1 MNKTNLF
8 LTLLGVGVLTACTTA
23 TSSSGLLSS
32 ESPSETSSEV
42 SSEDPVEKTLEISRE
57 TWPLL
62 TYDPYVPTRAFFNNL
77 QFRYFGASDE
87 PDGQITDAI
96 NGNSAS
102 FYMYNV
108 DAIDNIEKITVTLA
122 KNKTQKNFEMFAA
135 TDIVGPELDEFKVPY
150 TQTAALVYEYD
161 FSGLNVNH
169 FRFKNGLYTLMIK
182 SIVLTISSSF
192 EFPDAI
198 STGGGEQLPDTG
210 DGFYKLESPT
220 ITRDDFKWM
229 TGSALDG
236 GAMPHVG
243 NVNLLIVPVN
253 FLDFNCG
260 AQDICDARRD
270 KLEQSF
276 FGESEEMEYESVA
289 SYYEKSSYGRLNIG
303 GVVTP
308 EFQVGKTAVEWAREV
323 RPTIDPGIQSYYNPT
338 WGLTEDITAWYRAQ
352 REVNQV
358 DFPLPI
364 EEFDQNDDGWIDAL
378 IMIYN
383 APSYPNGN
391 YPDDVE
397 DTFWAYC
404 YWNYNMLD
412 FESENDADYPI
423 PFTFFFASHD
433 FMYEG
438 YGTGTVDPHTFI
450 HEMGHIL
457 GLQDY
462 YTYDGLNG
470 DWGAA
475 GALDMMDNNVLD
487 HNAYSKFLLEWIEP
501 YVIDNTKQE
510 TTLTIQPFESSGDAI
525 IINNG
530 FNGSPYDEYLIIEFY
545 TPTGLNEKHS
555 LTPYPGNGLQG
566 FTIPGLKIYHVDSRI
581 GAYNSETS
589 NFVGFSDEVIR
600 VESED
605 IEAGATYEYY
615 MITNSNSPSRHRLNG
630 TRGTPEAQYMKLLHL
645 LESNG
650 INTFRDG
657 FDASNDTLFVEGDT
671 FTPLKH
677 FSSFPIFGQFND
689 GSEIGFEIRVDNI
702 TSEGATITFTRF
714 SF

>member
-1 MNKTNLF
+1 MK
-8 LTLLGVGVLTACTTA
+8 LTPILLGLVSFSLLAACTA
-23 TSSSGLLSS
+23 TSNESSIDSS
-32 ESPSETSSEV
+32 STSEIV
-42 SSEDPVEKTLEISRE
+42 PVEKQLEISRN

-62 TYDPYVPTRAFFNNL
+62 TYDPYVSTRAFFNNL

-87 PDGQITDAI
+87 ADGSLTDAI
-96 NGNSAS
+96 NGNSSS
-102 FYMYNV
+102 FFVYNV
-108 DAIDNIEKITVTLA
+108 DPIENIEKITVTLA

-135 TDIVGPELDEFKVPY
+135 SDVIGPELPENKVEF

-161 FSGLNVNH
+161 FSNLNAKH
-169 FRFKNGLYTLMIK
+169 FRFKNGLYTLMIR

-192 EFPDAI
+192 EFPEEIA
-198 STGGGEQLPDTG
+198 TGGGEVLPDTG
-210 DGFYKLESPT
+210 DGFYKLEEPQ
-220 ITRDDFKWM
+220 ITRDEFKWM

-243 NVNLLIVPVN
+243 NANLLIVPVN

-260 AQDICDARRD
+260 AQDICDARRE

-276 FGESEEMEYESVA
+276 FGDSEDMEYESVA
-289 SYYEKSSYGRLNIG
+289 SYYEKSSYGRLNLG

-308 EFQVGKTAVEWAREV
+308 EFQINQTAVEWARAV
-323 RPTIDPGIQSYYNPT
+323 RPNIDPELTLYHPA
-338 WGLTEDITAWYRAQ
+338 WGLTEDITAWYREQ
-352 REVNQV
+352 RLTNQD

-364 EEFDQNDDGWIDAL
+364 EEFDQDDNGWIDAI

-391 YPDDVE
+391 YPEDVE
-397 DTFWAYC
+397 DDFWAYA

-412 FESENDADYPI
+412 FESENEADYPI

-438 YGTGTVDPHTFI
+438 YGSGIVDPHTFI

-462 YTYDGLNG
+462 YTYDRLAG
-470 DWGAA
+470 DWGPA

-487 HNAYSKFLLEWIEP
+487 HNAYTKFLLEWIEP

-510 TTLTIQPFESSGDAI
+510 TTLTIAPFESSGDAI
-525 IINNG
+525 IINNA
-530 FNGSPYDEYLIIEFY
+530 FNDSPYDEYLILEYY

-555 LTPYPGNGLQG
+555 LTPYPGNNLQG
-566 FTIPGLKIYHVDSRI
+566 FTEPGIKIYHVDSRI
-581 GAYNSETS
+581 GGFDSETGF
-589 NFVGFSDEVIR
+589 FVDFRDEVIR
-600 VESED
+600 LEEEEFELG
-605 IEAGATYEYY
+605 IPYEYY
-615 MITNSNSPSRHRLNG
+615 LITNSNSVSRHRLNG
-630 TRGTPEAQYMKLLHL
+630 TRGAPEAQYMKLLHL
-645 LESNG
+645 LEANG
-650 INTFRDG
+650 ENTFREG
-657 FDASNDTLFVEGDT
+657 FRASNDTLFQAGDT

-689 GSEIGFEIRVDNI
+689 GTEIGYEIRIDSI
-702 TSEGATITFTRF
+702 TPEGATITFTRF